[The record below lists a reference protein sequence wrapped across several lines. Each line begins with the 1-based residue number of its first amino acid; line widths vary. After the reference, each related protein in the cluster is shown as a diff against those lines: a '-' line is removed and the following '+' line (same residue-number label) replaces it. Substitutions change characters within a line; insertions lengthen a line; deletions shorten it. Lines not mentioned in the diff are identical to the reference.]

1 MESPVMNLY
10 NQFQLLRAQVDG
22 LNESIEPRKLLPR
35 FALLFATSVTV
46 QQTLGVLV

>member
-10 NQFQLLRAQVDG
+10 NQFQLLRAQVDV

-35 FALLFATSVTV
+35 FAICHLCV
-46 QQTLGVLV
+46 TLGVLA